1 MTSNGVMQHI
11 AARTA
16 PITPVVMRVWSRMAG
31 ELLAR
36 VDRYGG
42 IMHPVATTGSR
53 TFLCVMNSRRFIAL
67 TVNPRIMGI
76 IAGSACAS
84 QQKRPAQSRL
94 VEDYKPNC

>member
-42 IMHPVATTGSR
+42 VRPRGQKTSYGCRRRRRR
-53 TFLCVMNSRRFIAL
+53 TVPDDDRGRGDWGLPLQSDGTHARAAEE
-67 TVNPRIMGI
+67 TD
-76 IAGSACAS
+76 
-84 QQKRPAQSRL
+84 RPAAAARR
-94 VEDYKPNC
+94 